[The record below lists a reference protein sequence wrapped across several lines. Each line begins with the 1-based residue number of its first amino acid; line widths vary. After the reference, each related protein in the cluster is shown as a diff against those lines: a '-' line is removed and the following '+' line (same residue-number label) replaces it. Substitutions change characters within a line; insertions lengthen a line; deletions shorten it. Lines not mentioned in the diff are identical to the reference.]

1 MPQADI
7 LSFTIQFLILISIF
21 IGGFMWTN
29 LTFFNIYFKTKI
41 IDSRIKLM
49 AIYKGYLFKYQ
60 LNIINN
66 FVWLQSVLGKK

>member
-49 AIYKGYLFKYQ
+49 AIYKGSLFKYQ